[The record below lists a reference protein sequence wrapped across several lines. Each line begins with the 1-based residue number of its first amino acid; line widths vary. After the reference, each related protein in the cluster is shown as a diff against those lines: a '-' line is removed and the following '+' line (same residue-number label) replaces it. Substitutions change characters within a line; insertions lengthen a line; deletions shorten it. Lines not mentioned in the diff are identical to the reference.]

1 MLAAGFFLLR
11 AKTCEPAGKLLFF
24 LYLAVQVQFICHNVT
39 FYIYNIWFAGMLQWD
54 YTWGDILGYGLLML
68 LLTPLF
74 AWASRRIYLRLR
86 TINSRQYMRLWLIP
100 LLFIL
105 LHILQSSF
113 FTISRYAYVAVG
125 IRIMI
130 DVCAF
135 ITYSQMASAISS
147 AAKAAREAEQRDG
160 LVRQLDLQRARAED
174 LESHAGEIRR
184 IRHDRRQHA
193 QVVLG
198 LLNQGKTD
206 EARSY
211 MKDYADS
218 MEADTQPPLC
228 GNFVADALCR
238 RYETLAR
245 QAGIDVELVAALP
258 EDAGARGSD
267 LAVFLGNL
275 WENAAAALRA
285 EEKRRYIRLQIEDG
299 DGRILIR
306 MENSYGG
313 EIGVEEGRFLSTKPG
328 RNNAEGIGI
337 ASVRAVAA
345 RYGGMADFTY
355 TGDTFTASVLL
366 YTGERIHKSQ

>member
-174 LESHAGEIRR
+174 LESQPRRGNPPYPARPQAACAGSARPFEPGKNGRSAFLYERLRGQYGGGHAAAPLREFCG
-184 IRHDRRQHA
+184 RH
-193 QVVLG
+193 L
-198 LLNQGKTD
+198 
-206 EARSY
+206 
-211 MKDYADS
+211 M
-218 MEADTQPPLC
+218 PPL
-228 GNFVADALCR
+228 
-238 RYETLAR
+238 
-245 QAGIDVELVAALP
+245 
-258 EDAGARGSD
+258 
-267 LAVFLGNL
+267 
-275 WENAAAALRA
+275 
-285 EEKRRYIRLQIEDG
+285 
-299 DGRILIR
+299 
-306 MENSYGG
+306 
-313 EIGVEEGRFLSTKPG
+313 
-328 RNNAEGIGI
+328 
-337 ASVRAVAA
+337 
-345 RYGGMADFTY
+345 
-355 TGDTFTASVLL
+355 
-366 YTGERIHKSQ
+366 